1 MASPSELSPSELPE
15 LAVTGATGGLGGM
28 LARQL
33 AASGFAQRLL
43 VRDAARAPQLD
54 DAHPVVCSYG
64 DGAASRRALEGAK
77 ILFMVSAAEAEDR
90 LQQHYAFVD
99 AAADAGVEH
108 VVYTS
113 FYRAAPDATFT
124 LARDHHATE
133 ERIRAS
139 GMQYTFLR
147 DNFYLDFLP
156 LLAGEDGVIRGPA
169 GDGVFSGVAR
179 EDVARCA
186 HAVLRD
192 PAIHKGKTYD
202 LTGPEELTLAQAAE
216 VLSTGTGRTISYH
229 PETVE
234 EAYASRASYGVPQWQ
249 LDAWVSTYTAMAA
262 GEMAGLSPD
271 VHGLTGQDPISL
283 AEFLTR
289 PVL

>member
-1 MASPSELSPSELPE
+1 MASPSELPD
-15 LAVTGATGGLGGM
+15 LAVTGSTGGLGGM
-28 LARQL
+28 VARQL

-54 DAHPVVCSYG
+54 GAHAVVCSYG
-64 DGAASRRALEGAK
+64 DGAASRHALEGAK
-77 ILFMVSAAEAEDR
+77 VLFMVSAAEAEDR

-113 FYRAAPDATFT
+113 FYGAAPDAIFT
-124 LARDHHATE
+124 LARDHYATE
-133 ERIRAS
+133 ERIKAS
-139 GMQYTFLR
+139 GMAYTFLR

-156 LLAGEDGVIRGPA
+156 LMTGDDGVIRGPA

-179 EDVARCA
+179 EDIARSA

-192 PAIHKGKTYD
+192 PAIHKGMTYN
-202 LTGPEELTLAQAAE
+202 LTGPEELSMAQAAE
-216 VLSTGTGRTISYH
+216 ILSAGTGRTVRYQ

-234 EAYASRASYGVPQWQ
+234 EAYASRASYGAPQWQ

-271 VHGLTGQDPISL
+271 VHGLTGQDPITL

>member
-1 MASPSELSPSELPE
+1 MASRADLPE
-15 LAVTGATGGLGGM
+15 LAVTGSTGGLGGM

-33 AASGFAQRLL
+33 AGSGFAQRLL
-43 VRDAARAPQLD
+43 VRDPARAPEL
-54 DAHPVVCSYG
+54 AGASAVVCSYG
-64 DGAASRRALEGAK
+64 DSAASRQALDGVK
-77 ILFMVSAAEAEDR
+77 LLFMVSAAEAEDR
-90 LQQHYAFVD
+90 LQQHFAFVD
-99 AAADAGVEH
+99 AAADAGVQH

-113 FYRAAPDATFT
+113 FYGAAPDATFT
-124 LARDHHATE
+124 LARDHYATE
-133 ERIRAS
+133 ERIKAS
-139 GMQYTFLR
+139 GMDYTFLR

-156 LLAGEDGVIRGPA
+156 LMSGEDGVIRGPA
-169 GDGVFSGVAR
+169 GEGLFSGVAR
-179 EDVARCA
+179 EDVARSA

-192 PAIHKGKTYD
+192 PAIHRGMTYN
-202 LTGPEELTLAQAAE
+202 LTGPEELTMAQAAQ
-216 VLSTGTGRTISYH
+216 VLSDGTGRTISYH

-234 EAYASRASYGVPQWQ
+234 EAYASRASYGAPQWQ

-283 AEFLTR
+283 AEFLAR

>member
-1 MASPSELSPSELPE
+1 MAAPSELPDI
-15 LAVTGATGGLGGM
+15 AVTGSTGGLGGM
-28 LARQL
+28 VARQL

-43 VRDAARAPQLD
+43 VRDAAKAPQLD
-54 DAHPVVCSYG
+54 DTHPVVCSYG
-64 DGAASRRALEGAK
+64 DGAASRRALDGAK
-77 ILFMVSAAEAEDR
+77 VLFMVSAAEAEDR
-90 LQQHYAFVD
+90 LQQHYTFVD

-113 FYRAAPDATFT
+113 FYGAAPDATFT
-124 LARDHHATE
+124 LARDHYATE
-133 ERIRAS
+133 ERIKAT
-139 GMQYTFLR
+139 GMAYTFLR

-169 GDGVFSGVAR
+169 GDGAFSGVAR

-192 PAIHKGKTYD
+192 PAIHKGMTYD
-202 LTGPEELTLAQAAE
+202 LTGPEELTMAQAAE
-216 VLSTGTGRTISYH
+216 VLSAGTGRTISYH

-234 EAYASRASYGVPQWQ
+234 EAYASRASYGAPQWQ

-283 AEFLTR
+283 ADFLTR

>member
-1 MASPSELSPSELPE
+1 MASPSELPE
-15 LAVTGATGGLGGM
+15 LPDLAVTGSTGGLGGM
-28 LARQL
+28 VARQL

-54 DAHPVVCSYG
+54 ATHPVVCSYG
-64 DGAASRRALEGAK
+64 DAAASRQALDGAK
-77 ILFMVSAAEAEDR
+77 VLFMVSAAEAEDR

-99 AAADAGVEH
+99 AAAAAGVEH

-113 FYRAAPDATFT
+113 FYGAAPDATFT
-124 LARDHHATE
+124 LARDHYATE
-133 ERIRAS
+133 ERIKAS
-139 GMQYTFLR
+139 GMAYTFLR

-156 LLAGEDGVIRGPA
+156 LMTGDDGVIRGPA

-179 EDVARCA
+179 EDVARSA

-192 PAIHKGKTYD
+192 PAIHKGKTYH
-202 LTGPEELTLAQAAE
+202 LTGPEELSMAQAAE
-216 VLSTGTGRTISYH
+216 VLSTGTGRTVRYQ

-234 EAYASRASYGVPQWQ
+234 EAYASRASYGAPQWQ

>member
-1 MASPSELSPSELPE
+1 MASPSELPD
-15 LAVTGATGGLGGM
+15 LAVTGSTGGLGGM
-28 LARQL
+28 VARQL

-54 DAHPVVCSYG
+54 GAHAVVCSYG
-64 DGAASRRALEGAK
+64 DGAASRHALEGAK
-77 ILFMVSAAEAEDR
+77 VLFMVSAAEAEDR

-99 AAADAGVEH
+99 AAAEAGVEH

-113 FYRAAPDATFT
+113 FYGAAPDATFT
-124 LARDHHATE
+124 LARDHYATE
-133 ERIRAS
+133 ERIKAS
-139 GMQYTFLR
+139 GMAYTFLR

-156 LLAGEDGVIRGPA
+156 LMTGDDGVIRGPA

-179 EDVARCA
+179 EDIARSA

-192 PAIHKGKTYD
+192 PAIHKGMTYN
-202 LTGPEELTLAQAAE
+202 LTGPEELSMAQAAE
-216 VLSTGTGRTISYH
+216 ILSAGTGRTVRYQ

-234 EAYASRASYGVPQWQ
+234 EAYASRASYGAPQWQ

-271 VHGLTGQDPISL
+271 VHGLTGQDPITL

>member
-1 MASPSELSPSELPE
+1 MGSPAGLPE
-15 LAVTGATGGLGGM
+15 LAVTGSTGVLGGM
-28 LARQL
+28 LAQQL
-33 AASGFAQRLL
+33 AESGFAQRLL
-43 VRDAARAPQLD
+43 VRDAARAPEL
-54 DAHPVVCSYG
+54 AGASALVCSYG
-64 DGAASRRALEGAK
+64 DGAASRQALDGVK
-77 ILFMVSAAEAEDR
+77 LLFMVSAAEAQDR

-99 AAADAGVEH
+99 AAADAGVQH

-113 FYRAAPDATFT
+113 FYGAAPDATFT
-124 LARDHHATE
+124 LARDHYATE

-139 GMQYTFLR
+139 GMDFTFLR

-156 LLAGEDGVIRGPA
+156 LMTGEDGVIRGPA
-169 GDGVFSGVAR
+169 GEGVFSGVAR
-179 EDVARCA
+179 EDVARSA

-192 PAIHKGKTYD
+192 PAIHKGMTYN
-202 LTGPEELTLAQAAE
+202 LTGPEELTMAQAAQ
-216 VLSTGTGRTISYH
+216 VLRNGTGRTISYH

-234 EAYASRASYGVPQWQ
+234 EAYASRASYGAPQWQ

>member
-1 MASPSELSPSELPE
+1 M
-15 LAVTGATGGLGGM
+15 V
-28 LARQL
+28 ARQL
-33 AASGFAQRLL
+33 AESGFAQRLL
-43 VRDAARAPQLD
+43 VRDASRAPQLD
-54 DAHPVVCSYG
+54 EAHPVVCSYG
-64 DGAASRRALEGAK
+64 DGAASRDALDGVK
-77 ILFMVSAAEAEDR
+77 VLFMVSAAEAEDR
-90 LQQHYAFVD
+90 LQQHYSFID
-99 AAADAGVEH
+99 AAADAGVQQ

-113 FYRAAPDATFT
+113 FYGAAPDATFT
-124 LARDHHATE
+124 LARDHYATE

-139 GMQYTFLR
+139 GMDFTFLR

-156 LLAGEDGVIRGPA
+156 LMTGDDGVIRGPA
-169 GDGVFSGVAR
+169 GDGAFSGVAR
-179 EDVARCA
+179 EDIARCA

-202 LTGPEELTLAQAAE
+202 LTGPEELTMAQAAE
-216 VLSTGTGRTISYH
+216 VLSAGTGRTVRYQ
-229 PETVE
+229 PETLE
-234 EAYASRASYGVPQWQ
+234 EAYASRTSYGAPQWQ

>member
-1 MASPSELSPSELPE
+1 MPELPE
-15 LAVTGATGGLGGM
+15 LAVTGSTGGLGGM
-28 LARQL
+28 VARHL

-54 DAHPVVCSYG
+54 GAHAVVCSYA
-64 DGAASRRALEGAK
+64 DGAASRQALDGAK
-77 ILFMVSAAEAEDR
+77 VLFMVSAAEAEDR

-113 FYRAAPDATFT
+113 FYGAAPDATFT
-124 LARDHHATE
+124 LARDHYATE
-133 ERIRAS
+133 ERIKAS
-139 GMQYTFLR
+139 GMEYTFLR

-156 LLAGEDGVIRGPA
+156 LMTGDDGVIRGPA

-179 EDVARCA
+179 EDIARCA

-192 PAIHKGKTYD
+192 PAIHKATTYN
-202 LTGPEELTLAQAAE
+202 LTGPEELTMKQAAE
-216 VLSTGTGRTISYH
+216 VLSAGTGRTVRYQ

-234 EAYASRASYGVPQWQ
+234 EAYASRASYGAPQWQ

-283 AEFLTR
+283 ADFLTR

>member
-1 MASPSELSPSELPE
+1 MASPPDLPE
-15 LAVTGATGGLGGM
+15 LAVTGSTGGLGGM
-28 LARQL
+28 VARHL

-43 VRDAARAPQLD
+43 VRDASRAPQLD

-64 DGAASRRALEGAK
+64 DGAASRQALDGVK
-77 ILFMVSAAEAEDR
+77 VLFMVSAAEAEDR
-90 LQQHYAFVD
+90 LQQHYAFID
-99 AAADAGVEH
+99 AAADAGVQH

-113 FYRAAPDATFT
+113 FYGAAPDATFT
-124 LARDHHATE
+124 LARDHYATE
-133 ERIRAS
+133 VRIKAS
-139 GMQYTFLR
+139 GTDFTFLR

-156 LLAGEDGVIRGPA
+156 LMTGDDGVIRGPA
-169 GDGVFSGVAR
+169 GDGAFSGVAR
-179 EDVARCA
+179 EDIARCA

-202 LTGPEELTLAQAAE
+202 LTGPEELTMAQAAE
-216 VLSTGTGRTISYH
+216 VLSAGTGRTVRYQ

-234 EAYASRASYGVPQWQ
+234 EAYASRASYGAPQWQ

-271 VHGLTGQDPISL
+271 VHGLTGQDPITL